1 MDKNVYITKLS
12 SFLPNEPVE
21 NDEMEDSLGYI
32 GGHSSRIKRIILG
45 QNQIKQRYYAIKGG
59 NYTHTNAELMANAI
73 AGLFDDGFAAK
84 DIQLLSCGTSTPD
97 QMMPSHTSMVHGLLK
112 DSNPIPILSPSG
124 VCCSAAHA
132 LEYCFL
138 SVLSGHTNNAICG
151 GSELFSPLLRSNIFE
166 EEYKAISQI
175 QSNPYIAFE
184 KDFLRWM
191 LSDGAGCALLS
202 DMPSDGISLKI
213 KWIESVSYANELDVC
228 MSQGLQNTASGEWT
242 SWKAMRPVDWQTQS
256 IFAIKQNIKLLA
268 EYGVEKS
275 VLHIANSCKKHQLNF
290 ADVDYFLPH
299 ISSMFFYDKLA
310 DKLKEKGLLLD
321 EQKWFTNLSYV
332 GNVGAASIFIMLDEL
347 FNSSKLKNGEL
358 IYLFIPESQAIALMN
373 KFLDAP
379 SFFYFEDVIGFD
391 PTTSISTGSFTVNR
405 NGKTIHVR
413 SIQVGV
419 IGKNGKYGVYG
430 TPVTS
435 KEFYSLRNGM
445 VLHGEPIYEEN
456 DVERAN
462 PVGMRYYYTTNDVNH
477 SQNCWIA
484 INWADASTFESI
496 IGW

>member
-32 GGHSSRIKRIILG
+32 GGHSSRIKRIILS

-358 IYLFIPESQAIALMN
+358 IYLFR
-373 KFLDAP
+373 D
-379 SFFYFEDVIGFD
+379 
-391 PTTSISTGSFTVNR
+391 
-405 NGKTIHVR
+405 IH
-413 SIQVGV
+413 
-419 IGKNGKYGVYG
+419 
-430 TPVTS
+430 
-435 KEFYSLRNGM
+435 
-445 VLHGEPIYEEN
+445 
-456 DVERAN
+456 
-462 PVGMRYYYTTNDVNH
+462 
-477 SQNCWIA
+477 
-484 INWADASTFESI
+484 
-496 IGW
+496 

>member
-202 DMPSDGISLKI
+202 DSKKHTIIDITDNGLYPLSAFVIEENFKKRLDATTSNLLEKYPSFVEPH
-213 KWIESVSYANELDVC
+213 IEIMRVFERYSSSNEALYDVVAVLFTR
-228 MSQGLQNTASGEWT
+228 QGDRIVLRSGNASTASDAELRQNENAT
-242 SWKAMRPVDWQTQS
+242 VFSQKALNIKTQ
-256 IFAIKQNIKLLA
+256 KQNFYELRISSNSVTRLNPKIGNPLCIDLPKVNEA
-268 EYGVEKS
+268 NMYTYTNPRTGIQYIYDTENKIAFSHYTDDLDGDWILDDYGIRSWVESLPTKS
-275 VLHIANSCKKHQLNF
+275 ISMATLANS
-290 ADVDYFLPH
+290 Y
-299 ISSMFFYDKLA
+299 
-310 DKLKEKGLLLD
+310 
-321 EQKWFTNLSYV
+321 
-332 GNVGAASIFIMLDEL
+332 
-347 FNSSKLKNGEL
+347 
-358 IYLFIPESQAIALMN
+358 
-373 KFLDAP
+373 
-379 SFFYFEDVIGFD
+379 
-391 PTTSISTGSFTVNR
+391 R
-405 NGKTIHVR
+405 
-413 SIQVGV
+413 
-419 IGKNGKYGVYG
+419 
-430 TPVTS
+430 
-435 KEFYSLRNGM
+435 
-445 VLHGEPIYEEN
+445 
-456 DVERAN
+456 
-462 PVGMRYYYTTNDVNH
+462 
-477 SQNCWIA
+477 
-484 INWADASTFESI
+484 I
-496 IGW
+496 IGL

>member
-321 EQKWFTNLSYV
+321 EQNY
-332 GNVGAASIFIMLDEL
+332 
-347 FNSSKLKNGEL
+347 
-358 IYLFIPESQAIALMN
+358 Q
-373 KFLDAP
+373 KF
-379 SFFYFEDVIGFD
+379 
-391 PTTSISTGSFTVNR
+391 
-405 NGKTIHVR
+405 
-413 SIQVGV
+413 
-419 IGKNGKYGVYG
+419 
-430 TPVTS
+430 
-435 KEFYSLRNGM
+435 
-445 VLHGEPIYEEN
+445 
-456 DVERAN
+456 
-462 PVGMRYYYTTNDVNH
+462 
-477 SQNCWIA
+477 
-484 INWADASTFESI
+484 
-496 IGW
+496 

>member
-358 IYLFIPESQAIALMN
+358 IYLFIPESGR
-373 KFLDAP
+373 F
-379 SFFYFEDVIGFD
+379 S
-391 PTTSISTGSFTVNR
+391 
-405 NGKTIHVR
+405 
-413 SIQVGV
+413 
-419 IGKNGKYGVYG
+419 
-430 TPVTS
+430 
-435 KEFYSLRNGM
+435 
-445 VLHGEPIYEEN
+445 
-456 DVERAN
+456 
-462 PVGMRYYYTTNDVNH
+462 YTTALLK
-477 SQNCWIA
+477 A
-484 INWADASTFESI
+484 IVR
-496 IGW
+496 